1 MIDEVCGCNSR
12 ARLGAPLFVAS
23 FWNNVSCRRTLYI
36 YIYMLRRVVQQ
47 YSILTC
53 TQAFAGK
60 SVPVITLMN
69 GNKGRRGL
77 YRAILCSLRGVLLRA
92 VLSPSFRPASLFS
105 HCLLLSALSQ
115 DLSRRWDRFLRHYIV
130 ANCSTNFEIISPD
143 NEVRLHNGLGSEG

>member
-1 MIDEVCGCNSR
+1 MIHEVCGCNLR
-12 ARLGAPLFVAS
+12 ARPDAPLFVAS
-23 FWNNVSCRRTLYI
+23 FWSNVSRRRTLYI
-36 YIYMLRRVVQQ
+36 LCRVVQQ

-92 VLSPSFRPASLFS
+92 VLSPSFHPVSLFS
-105 HCLLLSALSQ
+105 HTVFLSPLYLKTSLDAETVSFAITLW
-115 DLSRRWDRFLRHYIV
+115 R
-130 ANCSTNFEIISPD
+130 T
-143 NEVRLHNGLGSEG
+143 VRLTLK

>member
-1 MIDEVCGCNSR
+1 MIDEVYDYNLR
-12 ARLGAPLFVAS
+12 ACPGALLFIA
-23 FWNNVSCRRTLYI
+23 FWSNVSHRRTLYI
-36 YIYMLRRVVQQ
+36 LCRVVQQ

-77 YRAILCSLRGVLLRA
+77 YQAILCSLRSVLLRA
-92 VLSPSFRPASLFS
+92 VYSPPYSIPPLSSLTPSSSLRS
-105 HCLLLSALSQ
+105 I
-115 DLSRRWDRFLRHYIV
+115 SRRWDRFLRHYIV
-130 ANCSTNFEIISPD
+130 ANCSTNFEIISAD